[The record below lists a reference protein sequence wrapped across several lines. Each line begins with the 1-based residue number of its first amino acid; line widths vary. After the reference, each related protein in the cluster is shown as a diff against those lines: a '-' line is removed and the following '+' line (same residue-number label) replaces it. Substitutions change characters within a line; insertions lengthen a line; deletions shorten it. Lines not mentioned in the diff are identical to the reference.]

1 MKKYLIFLFL
11 FFSTSLYAR
20 QIEMLSPY
28 TGESYKV
35 SVLSEP
41 ELDEFYQYISTR
53 SYIPFHIK
61 WDGCY
66 GRTYLMMTVAN
77 RKNIEMGKLVIDVLN
92 KDKEVIEVMSPDN
105 KWKLRWYYHVAPFV
119 YLEKENGDLELR
131 ILDPSL
137 FERPVTREEFVD
149 KLTKINPNVEID
161 QVLLPKFVSDKNQ
174 LLSKVSLPKL
184 DRMMMLQM
192 SAITS
197 RLKETGTYHE
207 LIPVYD
213 NERNEWFKGGYE
225 IDNK

>member
-1 MKKYLIFLFL
+1 
-11 FFSTSLYAR
+11 
-20 QIEMLSPY
+20 
-28 TGESYKV
+28 
-35 SVLSEP
+35 
-41 ELDEFYQYISTR
+41 
-53 SYIPFHIK
+53 
-61 WDGCY
+61 
-66 GRTYLMMTVAN
+66 MMTVAN